1 MARGQ
6 RRAATAEAADS
17 EAEDQLPTGERQVSH
32 GAVIDALDPL
42 GPPRTERAAGEARG
56 CGKVQ
61 RDRLAVERH
70 LLEAETS
77 QMRKER

>member
-1 MARGQ
+1 MGGGFRATPGFAR
-6 RRAATAEAADS
+6 S
-17 EAEDQLPTGERQVSH
+17 QVST
-32 GAVIDALDPL
+32 VIDALDTL
-42 GPPRTERAAGEARG
+42 GSPCTERAASEPGG

-77 QMRKER
+77 YLRKER